1 MTAAMLRMPAGA
13 AGDSSDVAVALEVAG
28 ALWEKGDHD
37 EGLRW
42 LKRAIEAASEAGD
55 AARAAALVKASS
67 ELEASLTR
75 DASAKSVPAT
85 APPIPSEAPVIP
97 GASRPPAVPHMPHL
111 AAVPIAT
118 AAHPQAWGRDVR
130 MRVSVRTSARDP
142 ALMVLRPL
150 ADGQMA
156 PAGTR
161 EGFLVLA
168 EVEGDPRPTSN
179 GGGVR

>member
-1 MTAAMLRMPAGA
+1 MTAMLRMPAGV

-28 ALWEKGDHD
+28 ALWDKGDYE

-55 AARAAALVKASS
+55 AIRAAALSRASS

-75 DASAKSVPAT
+75 GASTKSVPAT
-85 APPIPSEAPVIP
+85 APPLPSEAPVVP
-97 GASRPPAVPHMPHL
+97 GASRPPAVPQMPHL
-111 AAVPIAT
+111 APAPMAAT
-118 AAHPQAWGRDVR
+118 AHLAWGRDVR

-150 ADGQMA
+150 ADGQVA

-168 EVEGDPRPTSN
+168 EAEGDPRPTSN

>member
-28 ALWEKGDHD
+28 ALWDKGDHE

-42 LKRAIEAASEAGD
+42 LKRAVEAASDAGD
-55 AARAAALVKASS
+55 TPRANALARASS

-75 DASAKSVPAT
+75 DASAKSIPAT
-85 APPIPSEAPVIP
+85 APPLPSEAPVVP
-97 GASRPPAVPHMPHL
+97 GASRPPAVPPMPHIAPAL
-111 AAVPIAT
+111 VPS
-118 AAHPQAWGRDVR
+118 AAHPQPWGHDVR

-150 ADGQMA
+150 ADGQTA

-168 EVEGDPRPTSN
+168 DTEAEPRSTSN
-179 GGGVR
+179 GGGAR